1 MSLNR
6 FAKYAWF
13 VVGLNILVVM
23 WGAYVRATGSGAG
36 CGQHWPLCNGEIVPL
51 NAQVATLVEFSHRLS
66 SGLALLSVA
75 VLAVWAFRAY
85 AKGDPV
91 RLGATLSVIFI
102 LSEALV
108 GAGLV
113 LFQLVAHNESAT
125 RAVSIAVHL
134 VNTFLLLG
142 ALTLTAWWAS
152 GGARLALRRKGGLTT
167 AMTLGLLGMMWI
179 GASGAI
185 VALGDTLFPPDSLA
199 AGLSQDFDPA
209 AHFLVRLRLIHPI
222 LAVLI
227 GLALIGLAYYAEKES
242 PGRWVQRWGNALKLM
257 VLAQWGAG
265 VVNVALLAPV
275 WMQLLH
281 LLLADVTW
289 VALILLSAAALAAPE
304 PQRAE
309 PPLAATVPGGPLPAA
324 NK

>member
-13 VVGLNILVVM
+13 VLGLNILVVL

-51 NAQVATLVEFSHRLS
+51 NPQVTTLVEFSHRLS
-66 SGLALLSVA
+66 SGLALVSVA
-75 VLAVWAFRAY
+75 VLVVWAFRAY
-85 AKGDPV
+85 PKGSPV
-91 RLGATLSVIFI
+91 RLGATLSALFI
-102 LSEALV
+102 VSEALV

-113 LFQLVAHNESAT
+113 LFKLVAHDESAA

-134 VNTFLLLG
+134 INTFLLLG
-142 ALTLTAWWAS
+142 ALTLTAWW
-152 GGARLALRRKGGLTT
+152 GGGGGRLDLRRNKALTT
-167 AMTLGLLGMMWI
+167 ALGLGLLGMMWI

-185 VALGDTLFPPDSLA
+185 VALGDTLFPPESLA
-199 AGLSQDFDPA
+199 AGLSQDLDPT

-222 LAVLI
+222 FAVLI
-227 GLALIGLAYYAEKES
+227 GLGLIALAYYAEKQS
-242 PGRWVQRWGNALKLM
+242 SGVWVRRSANAVKLL
-257 VLAQWGAG
+257 VLAQWVAG
-265 VVNVALLAPV
+265 LVNVALLAPV
-275 WMQLLH
+275 WMQLVH
-281 LLLADVTW
+281 LLLADLTW
-289 VALILLSAAALAAPE
+289 VAIVLLSAAALAV

-309 PPLAATVPGGPLPAA
+309 TPVVERVPGGGALPAA

>member
-51 NAQVATLVEFSHRLS
+51 NPQVTTLVEFSHRIS

-75 VLAVWAFRAY
+75 VLVVWAFRAY
-85 AKGDPV
+85 TKGSPV
-91 RLGATLSVIFI
+91 RLGAVLSGVFI

-113 LFQLVAHNESAT
+113 LFQLVAHDESAA

-134 VNTFLLLG
+134 INTFLLLG
-142 ALTLTAWWAS
+142 ALTLTAWWGS
-152 GGARLALRRKGGLTT
+152 GGGRLDLRRNKALTT
-167 AMTLGLLGMMWI
+167 AIALGLLGMMWI

-199 AGLSQDFDPA
+199 AGLSQDLDPT

-222 LAVLI
+222 LAILI
-227 GLALIGLAYYAEKES
+227 GLGLIALAYYAEKQS
-242 PGRWVQRWGNALKLM
+242 PGLWVRRAANAVKLL
-257 VLAQWGAG
+257 VLAQWVGG
-265 VVNVALLAPV
+265 LVNVALLAPV
-275 WMQLLH
+275 WMQLVH
-281 LLLADVTW
+281 LLLADLTW
-289 VALILLSAAALAAPE
+289 VALVLLGAAALAV

-309 PPLAATVPGGPLPAA
+309 TPVAERVAGGAALPAA

>member
-36 CGQHWPLCNGEIVPL
+36 CGQHWPLCNGEIVPM
-51 NAQVATLVEFSHRLS
+51 NAQVTTLVEFSHRLS

-75 VLAVWAFRAY
+75 ILVIWAFRAY
-85 AKGDPV
+85 PKGSPV
-91 RLGATLSVIFI
+91 RLGATLSGIFI
-102 LSEALV
+102 LTEALV

-113 LFQLVAHNESAT
+113 LFQLVAHDESAA

-134 VNTFLLLG
+134 INTFLLLG
-142 ALTLTAWWAS
+142 SLTLTAWWSS
-152 GGARLALRRKGGLTT
+152 GGSRLDLRRNKGLTT
-167 AMTLGLLGMMWI
+167 WLILGLLGMMFI

-199 AGLSQDFDPA
+199 AGLSQDLDPT
-209 AHFLVRLRLIHPI
+209 AHFLVRLRLIHPF
-222 LAVLI
+222 LAILI
-227 GLALIGLAYYAEKES
+227 GLGLIALAYYAERES
-242 PGRWVQRWGNALKLM
+242 PGVWVRRSANAVKIL
-257 VLAQWGAG
+257 VLAQWVAG
-265 VVNVALLAPV
+265 VINVALLAPV

-281 LLLADVTW
+281 LTLADLTW
-289 VALILLSAAALAAPE
+289 VALVLLSAAALGA
-304 PQRAE
+304 PQRVEAPSAE
-309 PPLAATVPGGPLPAA
+309 PIASGGPLPAA

>member
-13 VVGLNILVVM
+13 VLGLNILVVM

-36 CGQHWPLCNGEIVPL
+36 CGQHWPLCNGELVPL
-51 NAQVATLVEFSHRLS
+51 NPQVTTLVEFSHRIS

-75 VLAVWAFRAY
+75 VLVVWAFRAY
-85 AKGDPV
+85 PKGSPA
-91 RLGATLSVIFI
+91 RLGAMLSGIFI
-102 LSEALV
+102 VTEALV

-113 LFQLVAHNESAT
+113 LFKLVAHDESAA

-134 VNTFLLLG
+134 INTFLLLG
-142 ALTLTAWWAS
+142 ALTLTAWCGS
-152 GGARLALRRKGGLTT
+152 GGGRLDLRRNKGLTT
-167 AMTLGLLGMMWI
+167 GIILGLFGMMWI

-199 AGLSQDFDPA
+199 AGLSQDLDPT

-222 LAVLI
+222 LAILI
-227 GLALIGLAYYAEKES
+227 GLGLIALAYYAEKQS
-242 PGRWVQRWGNALKLM
+242 PGLWVRRAANAVKLL
-257 VLAQWGAG
+257 VLAQWVGG
-265 VVNVALLAPV
+265 LVNVALLAPV
-275 WMQLLH
+275 WMQLVH
-281 LLLADVTW
+281 LLLADLTW
-289 VALILLSAAALAAPE
+289 VALVLLGAAALAV

-309 PPLAATVPGGPLPAA
+309 TPVAERVAGGGALPAA